1 MNAFR
6 ASSLVLALL
15 AAACGQSKEEK
26 RVAHLKDL
34 CRAAVGA
41 PIHDLELGYDGLVI
55 SIAPPCATNSADFP
69 PNDCPAD
76 VSVCIMGFD
85 LPASSDQN
93 VCKPSGCYFTCL
105 VVAAEAD
112 LQGHENVADHSS
124 PICGTEWVD
133 GLSGPPFFN
142 APLWLPGVPYE

>member
-1 MNAFR
+1 MSLSR
-6 ASSLVLALL
+6 ASALALCLL
-15 AAACGQSKEEK
+15 AASCGQSKEEK

-34 CRAAVGA
+34 CQAAVGA
-41 PIHDLELGYDGLVI
+41 SIHDLEVAYDGMVI
-55 SIAPPCATNSADFP
+55 SIAPPCSTNSSDYP
-69 PNDCPAD
+69 PNGCAAGA
-76 VSVCIMGFD
+76 SVCLMGFD

-93 VCKPSGCYFTCL
+93 VCKPSGCYFTCI

-112 LQGHENVADHSS
+112 LQGHEYAADHAS

-133 GLSGPPFFN
+133 GLSTPPFFN